1 VRPWHWLL
9 TQNLRE
15 KAIAVGLSLLLWAIF
30 VASQGSGVVTRPYE
44 VPVEFQFLPQGYGV
58 SKLSPETIAVTLSGR
73 NRDFTLLDPEAL
85 RVVIRLPGGVTGLQ
99 RIRIQESMITHP
111 SALSVVN
118 FTPLYLEFTIQKQ
131 E

>member
-1 VRPWHWLL
+1 
-9 TQNLRE
+9 
-15 KAIAVGLSLLLWAIF
+15 VGLSLLLWAIF

-58 SKLSPETIAVTLSGR
+58 SELSPETIAVTLSGR

-99 RIRIQESMITHP
+99 RIRIQESMISHP

-118 FTPLYLEFTIQKQ
+118 LTPRYLEFTIQKQ

>member
-1 VRPWHWLL
+1 M
-9 TQNLRE
+9 
-15 KAIAVGLSLLLWAIF
+15 
-30 VASQGSGVVTRPYE
+30 GSPRGSPYE
-44 VPVEFQFLPQGYGV
+44 ESRGARPQQKRGGSPQGYGV

-99 RIRIQESMITHP
+99 RLRIQESMISHP

-118 FTPLYLEFTIQKQ
+118 FTPRYLEFTIQKQ